1 MVISNPQA
9 SLLEKL
15 NLTLEQLDYK
25 YIEHCKNVKQLER
38 ILRVLRSGEEGVY
51 PHLIEFCKARL
62 EQVDPGNKYL
72 LTAKGIMK
80 YSDIPEEEKDNILS
94 GLEEWSKEYS
104 KRTPQN
110 TSTVFDIPPVRG
122 QKISEMQSQ
131 SGSNNGKQR
140 TNEAKN
146 KICKLRSY
154 QEWDK
159 FDIEEE
165 LEKLEGKD
173 EIEKTENKTEEKISL
188 NTSIAV
194 PGLSAVEREHI
205 ANLERMKGNEAFK
218 AQDYEEAV
226 LYYTRSLSA
235 FRTAKTLNNRAQT
248 HLKLKNYLEAVI
260 DCNEVINMEPNNIKA
275 LYRRGIAHKEAKMLD
290 LAVIDFEII
299 LRLEPESKSARD
311 QLGQIENSLIQKP
324 QEKGKIIIE
333 ELESH
338 TETGQDNE
346 SDESTFDS
354 QNGGSSKRLAIEE
367 ITESPRQMLDE
378 ICNCHVT
385 DDDTRPLSKSTKEML
400 SIFKTNDSSM
410 ARSKNEKVSVEENE
424 TQLTQTS
431 SKSINMDEFNS
442 SKRSSEKANTKKGFK
457 NIKIQNAFKG
467 KSNIYQT
474 ESFIEEKKNSTTKIE
489 EMFPEL
495 RKNFNTDHANKKM
508 EENIENRVLHS
519 TKEIVS
525 DVEENKQDDKT
536 MLTKQVILQKASPF
550 EFLQVWLSN
559 SCNSNS
565 TNGAACLLAVKPQE
579 LPKILTNKLDG
590 PLLSSLF
597 MAIKYLFN
605 TGKLKESSEYLKFL
619 LEVPRIKL
627 TALFLSSDEKNDIQD
642 LLISMENQLRE
653 NLNYARK
660 VLSISRE
667 Q

>member
-1 MVISNPQA
+1 
-9 SLLEKL
+9 
-15 NLTLEQLDYK
+15 
-25 YIEHCKNVKQLER
+25 
-38 ILRVLRSGEEGVY
+38 
-51 PHLIEFCKARL
+51 
-62 EQVDPGNKYL
+62 
-72 LTAKGIMK
+72 MK

-299 LRLEPESKSARD
+299 LRLEPESKSAR
-311 QLGQIENSLIQKP
+311 
-324 QEKGKIIIE
+324 
-333 ELESH
+333 
-338 TETGQDNE
+338 
-346 SDESTFDS
+346 
-354 QNGGSSKRLAIEE
+354 
-367 ITESPRQMLDE
+367 
-378 ICNCHVT
+378 
-385 DDDTRPLSKSTKEML
+385 
-400 SIFKTNDSSM
+400 
-410 ARSKNEKVSVEENE
+410 
-424 TQLTQTS
+424 
-431 SKSINMDEFNS
+431 
-442 SKRSSEKANTKKGFK
+442 
-457 NIKIQNAFKG
+457 
-467 KSNIYQT
+467 
-474 ESFIEEKKNSTTKIE
+474 
-489 EMFPEL
+489 
-495 RKNFNTDHANKKM
+495 
-508 EENIENRVLHS
+508 
-519 TKEIVS
+519 
-525 DVEENKQDDKT
+525 
-536 MLTKQVILQKASPF
+536 ASPF